1 MRIFFFEKIK
11 INYCIERASGL
22 SRKETQAIKYIDKAP
37 THTHTHTHTQAMKYI
52 DQAPDYDKKMELI
65 HVSVLVISIYHF
77 INAFDNGFELALAQ
91 RVQDLA
97 SHRVGKGWAYYVL
110 QYMK

>member
-1 MRIFFFEKIK
+1 MHRKGEWTVA
-11 INYCIERASGL
+11 ERDAGDQVH
-22 SRKETQAIKYIDKAP
+22 RQGA
-37 THTHTHTHTQAMKYI
+37 HTHTHTHTQAIKYI

-65 HVSVLVISIYHF
+65 HVSVLVISVYHF
-77 INAFDNGFELALAQ
+77 INAFDNGFEFALAQ

-110 QYMK
+110 QYI